1 MKNFFDFIFMRA
13 LGIDL
18 ESSSSCNIVK
28 EIPEAF
34 PLPTEALVVK
44 ADAGWAHCVSVTGT
58 VSFSLLQPKL
68 VREFQMISCFWE
80 GVMLLI

>member
-1 MKNFFDFIFMRA
+1 MLS

-34 PLPTEALVVK
+34 PFPTEDLVVK
-44 ADAGWAHCVSVTGT
+44 AVAGWAHCVSVTGA
-58 VSFSLLQPKL
+58 VSFY
-68 VREFQMISCFWE
+68 VAI
-80 GVMLLI
+80 